1 MKNTLLDFLRAFR
14 KTIIIWIVLSL
25 FVVAGIYFGV
35 PKKIIGGG
43 IIAVGWITGA
53 FAGLMTMLALLPV
66 IGPLIVSVLS
76 LPVIWLLNGL
86 GYFVSIVAIKKGYS
100 KEVVNS
106 RILTVVLI
114 VGIVIGYLLSNFIE
128 YFRNTGP
135 EIM

>member
-1 MKNTLLDFLRAFR
+1 MKDYSKYFKMKDAYDFL
-14 KTIIIWIVLSL
+14 
-25 FVVAGIYFGV
+25 
-35 PKKIIGGG
+35 
-43 IIAVGWITGA
+43 VGE
-53 FAGLMTMLALLPV
+53 
-66 IGPLIVSVLS
+66 
-76 LPVIWLLNGL
+76 
-86 GYFVSIVAIKKGYS
+86 GYS

>member
-128 YFRNTGP
+128 YFRNTEP

>member
-1 MKNTLLDFLRAFR
+1 MRNTLLDFLRAFR
-14 KTIIIWIVLSL
+14 KTIIVWIFLTL
-25 FVVAGIYFGV
+25 FVVVGIYFGV
-35 PKKIIGGG
+35 PKKIIGGS

-53 FAGLMTMLALLPV
+53 FAGLMAMIGLLPV
-66 IGPLIVSVLS
+66 VGPLIVSVLS

-114 VGIVIGYLLSNFIE
+114 VGIVIGYLLSKFVD
-128 YFRNTGP
+128 YLHGTGLGL
-135 EIM
+135 M

>member
-128 YFRNTGP
+128 YFRNTGL
-135 EIM
+135 ERM

>member
-1 MKNTLLDFLRAFR
+1 MRNTLIDFLRAFR
-14 KTIIIWIVLSL
+14 KTIIIWIVLSI
-25 FVVAGIYFGV
+25 FVVVSIYFGV

-43 IIAVGWITGA
+43 IIAIGWITGA
-53 FAGLMTMLALLPV
+53 FAGLMTMLALVPL

-114 VGIVIGYLLSNFIE
+114 VGIVIGYLLSFFIDF
-128 YFRNTGP
+128 FRNT
-135 EIM
+135 EINLM